1 MNIVD
6 PILFQCRRQP
16 PTAAICVPGPGIGLI
31 SYRRLE
37 TFIHNVSRRLL
48 SLGLPPG
55 SIVAVNIEDVIFHAV
70 VLLAATRLG
79 MVTISLRQDNVSLP
93 INVAALITA
102 AKSSFTDVGRVV
114 LADLSWTEG
123 DGQPLEPHHLPR
135 ADENAICRIILTSGT
150 TNEPKAVALSQRLL
164 AARINRH
171 WTVFGN
177 RFANCQCIYSDVPI
191 SSSLGFQ
198 SLIYAL
204 WRGGTAF
211 FPGNDFAGTLRVFE
225 EYKVQCLVGSPGG
238 FENLLRWFETIP
250 AYQSNVELL
259 VCGGDV
265 LSRSLSDRLR
275 SRICSHLI
283 AAYGSTEA
291 SMSATAHAH
300 EIADMARAVGF
311 VTPGVAVQVV
321 DATGTML
328 GAGAE
333 GYIRIRSEFAVDGYL
348 GKPEASANIFRDGWF
363 YPGDIG
369 TLSPDGLL
377 AISGREQ
384 TVLNLGGDKINPE
397 TVELALSQFKGIV
410 EAAVCSAP
418 NELGNNEI
426 FALVVSREKLDER
439 QLRTHCEARLPR
451 TFVPVKFL
459 PIDSLPHNE
468 MGKIDRRQL
477 PELCKRALGR
487 AT

>member
-1 MNIVD
+1 MI
-6 PILFQCRRQP
+6 
-16 PTAAICVPGPGIGLI
+16 
-31 SYRRLE
+31 
-37 TFIHNVSRRLL
+37 
-48 SLGLPPG
+48 
-55 SIVAVNIEDVIFHAV
+55 
-70 VLLAATRLG
+70 
-79 MVTISLRQDNVSLP
+79 TISLRQDNVSLP

-102 AKSSFTDVGRVV
+102 TRSTFTDAGRVV
-114 LADLSWTEG
+114 LADLSWAEG
-123 DGQPLEPHHLPR
+123 DGQPIAPHDLD
-135 ADENAICRIILTSGT
+135 ATDENAICRIILTSGT
-150 TNEPKAVALSQRLL
+150 TNQPKAVALSHRLL

-177 RFANCQCIYSDVPI
+177 RFANCQRIYSDVPV

-204 WRGGTAF
+204 MRGGTIF
-211 FPGNDFAGTLRVFE
+211 FPGDNFGNTLRTFE
-225 EYKVQCLVGSPGG
+225 EYAVQCLIGSPGG
-238 FENLLRWFETIP
+238 FENLLRWFDKIP

-259 VCGGDV
+259 LCGGDV
-265 LSRSLSDRLR
+265 LSRSLSERLR

-291 SMSATAHAH
+291 SMSATAHAP
-300 EIADMARAVGF
+300 EIADMPRAVGF

-333 GYIRIRSEFAVDGYL
+333 GYIRIRSEFAVNVYFGN
-348 GKPEASANIFRDGWF
+348 PEGSAKVFRDGWF
-363 YPGDIG
+363 YPGDVG
-369 TLSPDGLL
+369 TLNSDGLL

-384 TVLNLGGDKINPE
+384 TVLNLGGDKISPE

-410 EAAVCSAP
+410 EAAVFSAP

-426 FALVVSREKLDER
+426 FALVVSREKLDQQ
-439 QLRTHCEARLPR
+439 QLRAHCEARLPR
-451 TFVPVKFL
+451 SFVPVKFL
-459 PIDSLPHNE
+459 PADSLPHNE
-468 MGKIDRRQL
+468 MGKIDRQQL